1 MSVLSESA
9 IAHLGE
15 AEDPLDDPDGML
27 DLGLHLRFGPL
38 FRPLDLVHH
47 EADCATA
54 FTRTPA

>member
-1 MSVLSESA
+1 
-9 IAHLGE
+9 
-15 AEDPLDDPDGML
+15 ML